1 MSEPL
6 YIIGIDLGTT
16 NSIIAYTEAV
26 IEKGKQP
33 DIRVLEIPQLVAPG
47 TVENRSMLPSFV
59 FIPGKHDVAEDALR
73 LPWNPDNTLAVG
85 EFGRERGAELPQRLI
100 ASAKSW
106 LCNPMVDRNE
116 AILPWEGGSD
126 VTRLSPVE
134 ASAEILKHIREAW
147 NHTMCDTDADHD
159 DRRIEYQQIYLT
171 VPASFDAVARDLT
184 VKAAQ
189 MAGLEN
195 VTLLEEPQ
203 AAFYAWIDA
212 CGEDWR
218 KVVTPGDVILVCDI
232 GGGTSDFSLI
242 EVSEEEGNLVLER
255 RSVGDHL
262 LVGGDNMDL
271 ALAYSLAGQL
281 TKKKV
286 RLDNWQMQALSHSC
300 RKAKETLLSNP
311 ETESYPI
318 TLLGRGSS
326 LIGGTIKTRLEQDE
340 VEKVI
345 VDGFFPECE
354 RSARPAVQQRM
365 GLSEMGLAYES
376 DPAITRHIA
385 KFLSSHGG
393 DTQGALF
400 PNAVF
405 FNGGVMKSTEVRK
418 RVMDVIASWSDQP
431 DSFREIETRD
441 FDLSVARG
449 AAYYGLARKGKG
461 IRIRGGLGKSYYIS
475 IAAAMP
481 AVPGMPVPTKAL
493 CVSPF
498 GMEEGTDAVL
508 KDREFVLI
516 VGEPVKFDIMTSS
529 SRFDDTI
536 GDVVEEWDA
545 DIEDLTSIETTL
557 DGDYGSFIPVT
568 IEIRVTEVGTLEFW
582 CVSKADER
590 RWKLEFN
597 VREQASAA
605 K

>member
-1 MSEPL
+1 MSEPI

-16 NSIIAYTEAV
+16 NTILAYTEAR
-26 IEKGKQP
+26 IEKGQQP
-33 DIRVLEIPQLVAPG
+33 DIRVLEIPQIVSAA
-47 TVENRSMLPSFV
+47 TVEKRPILPSFV
-59 FIPGKHDVAEDALR
+59 FMPGKHDVAEDALR
-73 LPWNPDNTLAVG
+73 LPWNPENSLAVG
-85 EFGRERGAELPQRLI
+85 EFARERGAELPQRLI
-100 ASAKSW
+100 SSAKSW
-106 LCNPMVDRNE
+106 LCNPMVDRNKP
-116 AILPWEGGSD
+116 ILPWEGGSD
-126 VTRLSPVE
+126 IAKMSPVE
-134 ASAEILKHIREAW
+134 ASAEILKHIRDAW
-147 NHTMCDTDADHD
+147 NHTMCPSDKANADM
-159 DRRIEYQQIYLT
+159 RIEHQEVYLT

-218 KVVTPGDVILVCDI
+218 KIVTPGDVVLVCDV

-242 EVSEEEGNLVLER
+242 EVSEEDGNLVLER

-281 TKKKV
+281 SQKKV
-286 RLDNWQMQALSHSC
+286 RLDNWQMQALSHNC
-300 RKAKETLLSNP
+300 RKAKETLLTNP
-311 ETESYPI
+311 ESDAYPI
-318 TLLGRGSS
+318 SILGRGSS
-326 LIGGTIKTRLEQDE
+326 LIGGTVKTRLEQAA
-340 VEKVI
+340 VENVI

-354 RSARPAVQQRM
+354 RSARPAVQQRI

-376 DPAITRHIA
+376 DPAITKHIA
-385 KFLSSHGG
+385 RFLSRHGG
-393 DTQGALF
+393 DLEESFF
-400 PNAVF
+400 PNAIF
-405 FNGGVMKSTEVRK
+405 FNGGVMKSASVRK
-418 RVMDVIASWSDQP
+418 RVIDVISSWSDNP
-431 DSFREIETRD
+431 AGFREIETHD

-449 AAYYGLARKGKG
+449 AAYYGLARKGDG
-461 IRIRGGLGKSYYIS
+461 VRIRGGLGKSYYIS

-493 CVSPF
+493 CVAPF
-498 GMEEGTDAVL
+498 GMEEGTGAVL

-516 VGEPVKFDIMTSS
+516 VGEPVKFDIMSS
-529 SRFDDTI
+529 SCRFDDTP

-545 DIEDLTSIETTL
+545 DIEELTSIETTL
-557 DGDYGSFIPVT
+557 DGEYGSFIPVT

-590 RWKLEFN
+590 KWKLEFN
-597 VREQASAA
+597 VREQASTAE
-605 K
+605 